1 MDDAPGEASSKQA
14 GGGGDANPHAPL
26 KRARTAGL
34 SRVWESPLAA
44 SRLYQGDH
52 LAFLGALEDASVD
65 CIWTDPPYFLSNG
78 GSTCVAGRRAPVS
91 KGEWDASQGL
101 ASDHAF
107 NRAWIDECAR
117 VLKPAGTLWVS
128 GTHHVYL
135 SVGMAMME
143 AGFRILNDIVWEKP
157 NPPPNLGCRCF
168 THSTELILWGTRA
181 RKGGRDKY
189 LFNYAEMKAENG
201 DRQMK
206 NVWRMPAPGKEEK
219 THGRHPT
226 QKPVALVAR
235 CIAASTERG
244 QLVVDPFSGSGTTAV
259 AALGLGRR
267 FYGSEL
273 DPDYA
278 SLARARIVG
287 SQAER

>member
-1 MDDAPGEASSKQA
+1 MDATPEHTSSKKPHN
-14 GGGGDANPHAPL
+14 GANPHAPL
-26 KRARTAGL
+26 KRARTSGL
-34 SRVWESPLAA
+34 SRVWESPLSA
-44 SRLYQGDH
+44 SRLYRGDH

-78 GSTCVAGRRAPVS
+78 GSTCVAGRRAPVA
-91 KGEWDASQGL
+91 KGDWDASQGL
-101 ASDHAF
+101 TADHAF
-107 NRAWIDECAR
+107 NQAWIVECAR
-117 VLKPAGTLWVS
+117 VLKPTGTLWVS

-143 AGFRILNDIVWEKP
+143 AGFRILNDIIWEKP

-181 RKGGRDKY
+181 KKGGRDKY
-189 LFNYAEMKAENG
+189 LYNYAEMKAENG
-201 DRQMK
+201 GRQMK
-206 NVWRMPAPGKEEK
+206 NVWRLSAPGKEEK

-235 CIAASTERG
+235 CIAASTAPG

-278 SLARARIVG
+278 ALARARIVG
-287 SQAER
+287 SQAET